1 MEHKY
6 QVVRYKQSDGKII
19 EGYFPKSDGPDQVDV
34 VPGTNESADFLDH
47 ARSCTIMHVPSSCM
61 PTSRAVT

>member
-47 ARSCTIMHVPSSCM
+47 ARSCTCQVRVCL
-61 PTSRAVT
+61 RAGR